1 MEGEKPA
8 WEEDDKV
15 LDDFDISWNV
25 DNQDDDNKGG
35 DDAQATS
42 GVRWFFSN
50 LLLANHSLAKA
61 DLEPPL
67 KQMQQLATHSVRC
80 DTTSVTSYCNVSVI
94 AITYRASTKSTAMD
108 PMTYRPANKIRTK
121 PRCVAII

>member
-42 GVRWFFSN
+42 GVQGLFSN
-50 LLLANHSLAKA
+50 LLSPNRPLTKT

-80 DTTSVTSYCNVSVI
+80 VTTSVASYCNVSVI